1 MRWRKKRKNGKF
13 FIFYYLVWRSSFIIR
28 NGQQAEDGRQ
38 GRKSSRTVENVV
50 YPWFKSLNQITDTQP
65 YLLIKRN
72 LTRGKCEF
80 NFSAPLA
87 QQQQQR
93 QQLLAT
99 SLRFSSYRCCHLN
112 GAILMDC
119 DRWSSAAAT
128 AKRVGKQFSC
138 SEVSLSLLL
147 FRFSLL
153 SSSSSFFFG
162 ALIRWKLAIT
172 IC

>member
-50 YPWFKSLNQITDTQP
+50 YPWFKSLNQITDTHTQP

-72 LTRGKCEF
+72 LTRVKCEF

-87 QQQQQR
+87 QQR
-93 QQLLAT
+93 QLLAT

-119 DRWSSAAAT
+119 DRWSSAAAEKEWESNFH
-128 AKRVGKQFSC
+128 AVRYPSHFCSSASVCFPPPPLSFS
-138 SEVSLSLLL
+138 V
-147 FRFSLL
+147 R
-153 SSSSSFFFG
+153 
-162 ALIRWKLAIT
+162 
-172 IC
+172 